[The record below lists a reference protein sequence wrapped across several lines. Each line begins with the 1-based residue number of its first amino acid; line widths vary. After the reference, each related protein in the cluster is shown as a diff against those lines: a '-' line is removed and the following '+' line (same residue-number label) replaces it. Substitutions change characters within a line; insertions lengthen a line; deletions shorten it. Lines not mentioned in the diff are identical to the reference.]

1 MGQGLR
7 AVTPSQPAAA
17 VKTHRGARGPTPRSR
32 RWPVIPSSGH
42 DARDRRAHAKS
53 RRSQKQGWH
62 RREGRARACAHPG
75 GGGVPKAWHPDTAAS
90 PPADTGNEG
99 PGATAIERLCLCPPT
114 RASPGQWGGGG
125 GDRTAAPGEGRA
137 EEHPCT
143 CRPPLS
149 PHTGCRRGGEAAVG
163 APCPQPHCAGKQN
176 GKNGK
181 PGRRENG
188 KTGAGRG
195 RRRRAGGEEGMGAPV
210 PEPGPAP
217 AAPVAS
223 THRRRPGLAPP
234 PPPPPRVGAEAA
246 PRGEVSRPHFRRG
259 CAGVGGGVGGTVGR
273 GLRGLDVSIRAGGLS
288 ASAASPRETPWGG
301 SHPCRP
307 GQGGGWERVSGCR
320 GLWGE
325 PPSPPPPRHPGPQR
339 GVGACGCIP
348 PRVGRPGLGPT
359 DSFPAPRPVGPVRL
373 SRSPAGRGGRR
384 DPRSQWGLYSPRP
397 EPGCLRAGKGK
408 GSATIKRLPRPHT
421 GVT

>member
-1 MGQGLR
+1 MS
-7 AVTPSQPAAA
+7 PHPCQPGT
-17 VKTHRGARGPTPRSR
+17 V
-32 RWPVIPSSGH
+32 
-42 DARDRRAHAKS
+42 
-53 RRSQKQGWH
+53 
-62 RREGRARACAHPG
+62 
-75 GGGVPKAWHPDTAAS
+75 
-90 PPADTGNEG
+90 
-99 PGATAIERLCLCPPT
+99 
-114 RASPGQWGGGG
+114 GGG

-149 PHTGCRRGGEAAVG
+149 PHTGCRRGGRSGGGCSLPAA
-163 APCPQPHCAGKQN
+163 AL
-176 GKNGK
+176 
-181 PGRRENG
+181 RRETKREKRETG
-188 KTGAGRG
+188 KTGKREDGGGEGKKAAGGGRG
-195 RRRRAGGEEGMGAPV
+195 GDGGSSSRAR
-210 PEPGPAP
+210 PGP
-217 AAPVAS
+217 
-223 THRRRPGLAPP
+223 RRPGSQHS
-234 PPPPPRVGAEAA
+234 PPPPRARSAA
-246 PRGEVSRPHFRRG
+246 AAAAAGGSGSGPAWGGVTAALPTGLRRG
-259 CAGVGGGVGGTVGR
+259 GGGVGGTVGR

-301 SHPCRP
+301 SHPCQP

-348 PRVGRPGLGPT
+348 PRAGRPGLGPT

>member
-1 MGQGLR
+1 MGQGLW

-149 PHTGCRRGGEAAVG
+149 PHTGCRRGGRSGGGCSLPAA
-163 APCPQPHCAGKQN
+163 AL
-176 GKNGK
+176 
-181 PGRRENG
+181 RRETKREKRETG
-188 KTGAGRG
+188 KTGKREDGGGEGKKAAGGGRG
-195 RRRRAGGEEGMGAPV
+195 GDGGSSSRAR
-210 PEPGPAP
+210 PGP
-217 AAPVAS
+217 
-223 THRRRPGLAPP
+223 RRPGSQHS
-234 PPPPPRVGAEAA
+234 PPPPRARSAA
-246 PRGEVSRPHFRRG
+246 AAAAAGGSGSGPAWGGVTAALPTGLRRG
-259 CAGVGGGVGGTVGR
+259 GGGVGGTVGR

-373 SRSPAGRGGRR
+373 SRSPPGRGGRR